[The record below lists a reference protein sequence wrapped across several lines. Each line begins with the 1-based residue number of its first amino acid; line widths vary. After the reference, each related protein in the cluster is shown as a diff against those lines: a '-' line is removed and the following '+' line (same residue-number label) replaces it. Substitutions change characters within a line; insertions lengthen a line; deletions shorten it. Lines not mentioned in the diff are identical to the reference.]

1 MNDDVWN
8 KQTKTR
14 EALKWIVDV
23 HGLEATCN
31 MDSKLNVRVY
41 VTRRDMESLCELIKE
56 YLPSK
61 TIYRSI
67 EYTIR
72 AMGSLHESY
81 TLKPSVE
88 EYIRTQTQPPTV
100 YDPLCTIFVIREWDV
115 IDTMVHGPLLDRHE
129 CTTWSYSSHLSI
141 SERLDE
147 GSEDTEPP
155 PPRRRFCFPQKW
167 SS

>member
-1 MNDDVWN
+1 MDDTWK
-8 KQTKTR
+8 KQTKTL
-14 EALKWIVDV
+14 EALKWIVDI

-31 MDSKLNVRVY
+31 MDSKATIHVY

-67 EYTIR
+67 QYTLR
-72 AMGSLHESY
+72 AMGASY

-100 YDPLCTIFVIREWDV
+100 YDPMQTIFVIRDWDA
-115 IDTMVHGPLLDRHE
+115 IDTMVHGPLFDLHGRDHP
-129 CTTWSYSSHLSI
+129 SSST
-141 SERLDE
+141 R
-147 GSEDTEPP
+147 TN
-155 PPRRRFCFPQKW
+155 FPQKW